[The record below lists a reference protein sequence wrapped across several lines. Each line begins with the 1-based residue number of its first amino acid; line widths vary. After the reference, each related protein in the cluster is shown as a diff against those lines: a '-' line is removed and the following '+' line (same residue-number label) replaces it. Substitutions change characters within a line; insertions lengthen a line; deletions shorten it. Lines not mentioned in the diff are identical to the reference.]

1 MEIDPSAPGPPPIWE
16 IEDTAQTSYESI
28 YGYDVDAQLHYN
40 PLRIPSGFGRDIFHD
55 PRYEEEPDS
64 YAVATMKFNTLYR
77 QVENHFEIMKNEHF
91 LTQAAMLNEANH
103 RICDFKHLHA
113 RVMDARSAETD
124 ADVAKAHE
132 LAIRFQF
139 LVAACTSKAEEIY
152 RSFGLSSLAPE
163 DKRWQDHPAHLEAEA
178 EEEREWIADWK
189 IDEVQPESVIK
200 DTMPSL

>member
-77 QVENHFEIMKNEHF
+77 QVEVNIHSQYLPLIHTCFS
-91 LTQAAMLNEANH
+91 LTL
-103 RICDFKHLHA
+103 
-113 RVMDARSAETD
+113 S
-124 ADVAKAHE
+124 
-132 LAIRFQF
+132 
-139 LVAACTSKAEEIY
+139 LVS
-152 RSFGLSSLAPE
+152 
-163 DKRWQDHPAHLEAEA
+163 
-178 EEEREWIADWK
+178 
-189 IDEVQPESVIK
+189 
-200 DTMPSL
+200 